1 MDILAIGALAAGS
14 FTLALSGALAPG
26 PMFFATIAGSRR
38 RGFWFGPGAVLG
50 HALAEL
56 PVVAL
61 LLVGLS
67 AVLENDYVLAGIGC
81 VGAVALVWMAAGMM
95 RQAFRPPPQE
105 PSASPSLAEADEPL
119 TSPRRE
125 AGEVPAPGAPCPT
138 SPRREAGDGQA
149 AGLPPGRTVESQA
162 APPAGARPRALVVE
176 AAGAGFVTSL
186 LNPYWHLWW
195 VTQPTLLLASAA
207 AQGWPGVGAFFAGHI
222 SADLLWYSL
231 TSYGI
236 SRGRSLLAGRVYQGL
251 LIGCAAMLL
260 VMAALFAGLV
270 IEKLAGPTGACLVSP
285 R

>member
-1 MDILAIGALAAGS
+1 VDILAIGALAAGS

-67 AVLENDYVLAGIGC
+67 AVLESNYVLAGIGA
-81 VGAVALVWMAAGMM
+81 VGAAALLWMAAGMI
-95 RQAFRPPPQE
+95 RQAFRPPPDTTQ
-105 PSASPSLAEADEPL
+105 

-125 AGEVPAPGAPCPT
+125 ADEAARKA
-138 SPRREAGDGQA
+138 SPDSVSQRLQG
-149 AGLPPGRTVESQA
+149 PGR
-162 APPAGARPRALVVE
+162 RMLVVE

-236 SRGRSLLAGRVYQGL
+236 SRGRNLLAGRAYQGL

-260 VMAALFAGLV
+260 VMAALFAALV
-270 IEKLAGPTGACLVSP
+270 IKKLAGPAGA
-285 R
+285 

>member
-1 MDILAIGALAAGS
+1 VDILAIGALAAAS

-67 AVLENDYVLAGIGC
+67 AVLENDSVLAGIGAI
-81 VGAVALVWMAAGMM
+81 GAAALLWMAAGMI
-95 RQAFRPPPQE
+95 RQAFRPPPDT
-105 PSASPSLAEADEPL
+105 SP
-119 TSPRRE
+119 TSPRPE
-125 AGEVPAPGAPCPT
+125 AGEAPAPGAPCPT
-138 SPRREAGDGQA
+138 SPRCEAGDGQA

-236 SRGRSLLAGRVYQGL
+236 SRGRSLLGGRVYQGL

-260 VMAALFAGLV
+260 VMAALFATLV
-270 IEKLAGPTGACLVSP
+270 IEKLAGPTGA
-285 R
+285 

>member
-67 AVLENDYVLAGIGC
+67 AVLENNYVLAGIGAI
-81 VGAVALVWMAAGMM
+81 GAAALLWMAAVMI
-95 RQAFRPPPQE
+95 RQAFRPPPD
-105 PSASPSLAEADEPL
+105 PGVASL
-119 TSPRRE
+119 
-125 AGEVPAPGAPCPT
+125 T

-162 APPAGARPRALVVE
+162 APPAGPGRRMLVVE

-236 SRGRSLLAGRVYQGL
+236 SRGRNLLAGRLYQGL

-260 VMAALFAGLV
+260 VMAALFAALV
-270 IEKLAGPTGACLVSP
+270 IQKLAGPAGA
-285 R
+285 

>member
-1 MDILAIGALAAGS
+1 VDILAIGALGAAS

-67 AVLENDYVLAGIGC
+67 AVLENDSVLAGIGAI
-81 VGAVALVWMAAGMM
+81 GAAALLWMAAGMI
-95 RQAFRPPPQE
+95 RQAFRPPPD
-105 PSASPSLAEADEPL
+105 SGAASP

-125 AGEVPAPGAPCPT
+125 AGEAPAPEG
-138 SPRREAGDGQA
+138 SPDSS
-149 AGLPPGRTVESQA
+149 PPG
-162 APPAGARPRALVVE
+162 PAGRRMLVVE

-260 VMAALFAGLV
+260 VMAALFAVLT
-270 IEKLAGPTGACLVSP
+270 IEKLAGPTGA
-285 R
+285 

>member
-1 MDILAIGALAAGS
+1 MDLLAIGALGAAS

-67 AVLENDYVLAGIGC
+67 AVLENDSVLAGIGAI
-81 VGAVALVWMAAGMM
+81 GAAALLWMAAGMI
-95 RQAFRPPPQE
+95 RQAFRPRPDT
-105 PSASPSLAEADEPL
+105 SP
-119 TSPRRE
+119 TSPRPE
-125 AGEVPAPGAPCPT
+125 AGEAPAPGAPCPT
-138 SPRREAGDGQA
+138 SPRREADVAARQA
-149 AGLPPGRTVESQA
+149 SPGSAPQEPQGAGR
-162 APPAGARPRALVVE
+162 RMLVVE

-236 SRGRSLLAGRVYQGL
+236 SRGRSLLRGRVYQGL

-260 VMAALFAGLV
+260 VMAGLFAGLV
-270 IEKLAGPTGACLVSP
+270 IEKLAGPTGA
-285 R
+285 

>member
-1 MDILAIGALAAGS
+1 VDLLAIGALGAAS

-67 AVLENDYVLAGIGC
+67 AVLENDSVLAGIGAI
-81 VGAVALVWMAAGMM
+81 GAAALLWMAAGML
-95 RQAFRPPPQE
+95 RQAFRQPPEE
-105 PSASPSLAEADEPL
+105 PSAKPSLAEGDEPL

-125 AGEVPAPGAPCPT
+125 AGDA
-138 SPRREAGDGQA
+138 QA

-236 SRGRSLLAGRVYQGL
+236 SRGRNLLAGRVYQGL

-260 VMAALFAGLV
+260 MMAALFAALV
-270 IEKLAGPTGACLVSP
+270 IQKLAGPTGA
-285 R
+285 